1 MPTGIQM
8 ATDQRR
14 LVQIENRLRGDLNQ
28 WIATL
33 EEFAGGADNLA
44 STNSQLSPAAAT
56 NWAQRMRRMVQEMN
70 GARTDL
76 SVIGQDLAA
85 AKTDAEYRE
94 VLVRAWPA
102 NHFLDRLSYLGAAIL
117 GAGGAGYILE
127 GIGVAAVFWTV
138 GLILMGSGLYGLRNW
153 ERKKWNFYADQF
165 SVDPRYRP

>member
-1 MPTGIQM
+1 
-8 ATDQRR
+8 
-14 LVQIENRLRGDLNQ
+14 
-28 WIATL
+28 
-33 EEFAGGADNLA
+33 
-44 STNSQLSPAAAT
+44 
-56 NWAQRMRRMVQEMN
+56 MVQEMN

-138 GLILMGSGLYGLRNW
+138 RLILMGSGLYGLRNW